1 MKSHKKFN
9 YIDNGPYNNSHGFP
23 TIFFLYNSFSKV
35 KFIETKQI
43 YILSHKYRTICIDI
57 CKINNNHHHN
67 QSLIDL
73 NEMTN
78 KLINIADTLNIK
90 KFVICSE
97 AETSPIALDAGAKH
111 NERVCGIILIR
122 ACFEDQKKEEAKT
135 LQRIVQPVLLI
146 YKENDNDSI
155 SGETYATIK
164 YPRIIII
171 PSDDS
176 QNEKSLI
183 NNAIKYWLND
193 YFC

>member
-1 MKSHKKFN
+1 MA
-9 YIDNGPYNNSHGFP
+9 
-23 TIFFLYNSFSKV
+23 
-35 KFIETKQI
+35 
-43 YILSHKYRTICIDI
+43 
-57 CKINNNHHHN
+57 
-67 QSLIDL
+67 
-73 NEMTN
+73 NE
-78 KLINIADTLNIK
+78 LINIADTLNIK

-97 AETSPIALDAGAKH
+97 AETSPIALDVGAKH

-122 ACFEDQKKEEAKT
+122 ACFDYQKKEEVKT

-146 YKENDNDSI
+146 YKENDNDFSTSI

-176 QNEKSLI
+176 QNDKSLI